1 MYVMLCIISDI
12 SYSVEI
18 VSRYQSNLGRDHW
31 TTIKN
36 ILTHLRRTIDYMLL
50 YGTKN
55 LILIG
60 YTDSDFQSDK
70 NARKSTSGLISTLN
84 GGTVVWISIKQT
96 CIVDST
102 MEAEY
107 VAACEATKE
116 VVWQRKFLTD
126 LKVVSNMYLLITLYY
141 DNSDAVANSR

>member
-1 MYVMLCIISDI
+1 
-12 SYSVEI
+12 
-18 VSRYQSNLGRDHW
+18 
-31 TTIKN
+31 
-36 ILTHLRRTIDYMLL
+36 MLL